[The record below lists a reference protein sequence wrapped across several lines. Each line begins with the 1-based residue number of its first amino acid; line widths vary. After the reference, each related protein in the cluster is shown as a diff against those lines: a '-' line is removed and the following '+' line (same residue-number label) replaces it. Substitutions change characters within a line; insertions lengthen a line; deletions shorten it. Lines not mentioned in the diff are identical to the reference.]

1 MCILIKLYICL
12 AQNGCV
18 LSAHVCICVF
28 FGVYIYSGASRKTRE
43 KEEKKRRD
51 EIGKK
56 NTLRI
61 LKRIT
66 DPRRLYLLH
75 THKETPLQK
84 PVQAVTKSFDDD
96 ALRCFGHTFFVA
108 SHVCVAFFAAQLS
121 QFGFYFLSL
130 IHFACM
136 PMGSSIMRSALMKLF
151 CAAIIILCSFPYF
164 ASILCCKHY
173 KNTIISACY

>member
-1 MCILIKLYICL
+1 MFV
-12 AQNGCV
+12 CV
-18 LSAHVCICVF
+18 PFWRIH
-28 FGVYIYSGASRKTRE
+28 IYPRQPKTRE

-96 ALRCFGHTFFVA
+96 ALSDASVTHFSFFARMCCFFRRSVVCSAFIFSCSSDFAVCRWDHLYNARCFDE
-108 SHVCVAFFAAQLS
+108 
-121 QFGFYFLSL
+121 
-130 IHFACM
+130 
-136 PMGSSIMRSALMKLF
+136 AL
-151 CAAIIILCSFPYF
+151 LCSYNYIVFI
-164 ASILCCKHY
+164 SIFCIDSVLYCNIKTPLFSLVY
-173 KNTIISACY
+173 